1 MEIYWSKPIIQTI
14 DAGMKFAINKFFIQ
28 TIGRFE
34 IVHLLQMKKGMS
46 KKPLKQNSLDRK

>member
-1 MEIYWSKPIIQTI
+1 MEIYRSKPIIQTI

-34 IVHLLQMKKGMS
+34 IVHLLQINKGMS
-46 KKPLKQNSLDRK
+46 KKAT